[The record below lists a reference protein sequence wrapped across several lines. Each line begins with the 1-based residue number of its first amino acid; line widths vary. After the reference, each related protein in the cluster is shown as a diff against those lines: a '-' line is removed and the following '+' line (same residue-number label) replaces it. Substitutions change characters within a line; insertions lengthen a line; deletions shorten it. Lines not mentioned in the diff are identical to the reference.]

1 MKNRIIKIA
10 LIVITAALIILLFLI
25 KCDKNKFAPGKDIP
39 EPIPAAGMYKTG
51 DKASFILRDQIP
63 GVKTKYSVFLLKT
76 DFNGNQAWLK
86 TYEAKNP
93 RWAEA
98 VFVSDKGFIKIIGRQ
113 YDTES
118 GVSLPY
124 IITCDENGEAVS
136 ESVFDEESVEI
147 KLYGGG
153 AVEAGAVKIPSQPD
167 TGYYYEQVKP
177 DKSLLQRY
185 SGIKYFEWGNYGV
198 IDPAGNIY
206 ELNGAET
213 PGAEFHEM
221 SVTKRNA
228 KGGTAWNFVYGG
240 GYFERTYSI
249 CSGKNGGVIA
259 AGVTDSFGAG
269 GSDAYLISI
278 DVSGNCSWARSIG
291 TTGDEAA
298 YWIEKEGDNSV
309 IAGVSCGVNNTCDIM
324 VSLIDKA
331 GAPKWIK
338 YYDAGEDEAAYY
350 ISKIKDGYL
359 ITGISGKF

>member
-1 MKNRIIKIA
+1 MKNRIIKIS
-10 LIVITAALIILLFLI
+10 LIVIAAALIILLFLI

-76 DFNGNQAWLK
+76 DFNGNQVWLK
-86 TYEAKNP
+86 TYDAQKP

-98 VFVSDKGFIKIIGRQ
+98 VFVSTDGSINILGRQ

-118 GVSLPY
+118 GVSLPFLISCNDKGE
-124 IITCDENGEAVS
+124 IISEKEFGEDS
-136 ESVFDEESVEI
+136 IEI
-147 KLYGGG
+147 NLEGGG
-153 AVEAGAVKIPSQPD
+153 ALEAGAVKIPSQPD
-167 TGYYYEQVKP
+167 TGYYYEQVMP

-206 ELNGAET
+206 ELNGAEI

-221 SVTKRNA
+221 SVTKRNE
-228 KGGTAWNFVYGG
+228 KGGTLWNFVYGG

-249 CSGKNGGVIA
+249 CGGKNGGVIA
-259 AGVTDSFGAG
+259 AGVTESFGAG
-269 GSDAYLISI
+269 GSDAYLISV
-278 DVSGNCSWARSIG
+278 DAAGNCRWARSIG
-291 TTGDEAA
+291 TDGDEAA
-298 YWIEKEGDNSV
+298 YWIEKQGDNSI

-331 GAPKWIK
+331 GTPRWIK
-338 YYDAGEDEAAYY
+338 YYDAGADEAAYY
-350 ISKIKDGYL
+350 ISKVKDGYL